1 MKNNGPVYNMT
12 TGKLDLPL
20 DDHTAIDMQGHIS
33 YRVGE
38 HTSISPYP
46 VNNNQVNNWNYG
58 INTKKPGGSSKA
70 NLTFWQVIGV
80 LAVFGV
86 SAAMVYYGFVG

>member
-1 MKNNGPVYNMT
+1 MKNNDPVYNMT
-12 TGKLDLPL
+12 TGKLDFPL

-33 YRVGE
+33 YRVGD

-46 VNNNQVNNWNYG
+46 VNNNQDNNWNYG
-58 INTKKPGGSSKA
+58 INAKKPVRSSKA

-86 SAAMVYYGFVG
+86 TAALVYYGFIG

>member
-1 MKNNGPVYNMT
+1 
-12 TGKLDLPL
+12 
-20 DDHTAIDMQGHIS
+20 MQGHIS